1 MTINRTKEVSIT
13 AEELRNRAEIRLLAR
28 KTEMHSRR
36 TNEAM
41 QRVIHELEVH
51 QIELEMQNENL
62 RVARDD
68 ADEQR
73 LQFEELNNLLEE
85 RIVISAGELHK
96 SGQLLIQQARMAAM
110 GDMINNIAHQWRQP
124 LNTLGLVIQQTL
136 LFHDSPKFNREFLEN
151 NTAKAMTLIQ
161 HMSQTIDAF
170 RNFFCCDKEIVT
182 FSVNGSIRQTVN
194 LIEQSFR
201 ELNITITLLT
211 DEIPMVSG
219 YPNEFSHVLLNILMN
234 ARDALLEN
242 RIADAGIA
250 LRSFT
255 EGGKSVVTITDN
267 AGGISGDIIE
277 KIFDPYFSTK
287 GPDKGTG
294 IGLFMSK
301 AIIEKSMAGSLTVRN
316 NGNGAEF
323 RIEI

>member
-1 MTINRTKEVSIT
+1 MTIYTAKGALT
-13 AEELRNRAEIRLLAR
+13 AAEELRHRAEIRLLAR

-41 QRVIHELEVH
+41 QKVVHELEVH
-51 QIELEMQNENL
+51 QIELEMQNEDL
-62 RVARDD
+62 RRARDD
-68 ADEQR
+68 VDEQR
-73 LQFEELNNLLEE
+73 LQLEELNNSLED
-85 RIVISAGELHK
+85 RIAVSAEELHQR
-96 SGQLLIQQARMAAM
+96 GQLLIQQARMAAM

-151 NTAKAMTLIQ
+151 NTDKAMKLIK
-161 HMSQTIDAF
+161 HMSQTIDDF
-170 RNFFCCDKEIVT
+170 KNFFSCDKEKVP
-182 FSVNGSIRQTVN
+182 FNVNEMIRQTVA
-194 LIEQSFR
+194 LIEQGFR
-201 ELNITITLLT
+201 DVRVTIVLNTE
-211 DEIPMVSG
+211 DIPLISG
-219 YPNEFSHVLLNILMN
+219 YPNEFSHVLLNILLN

-242 RIADAGIA
+242 KTADAGIA
-250 LRSFT
+250 LRSFA

-267 AGGISGDIIE
+267 AGGISAEIIE

-301 AIIEKSMAGSLTVRN
+301 AIIEKSMGGSLTVRN
-316 NGNGAEF
+316 NGSGAEF
-323 RIEI
+323 RIEV